1 MRNINFFKEC
11 FLQNSPHVAQSKSP
25 ILCQMPAPLPIL
37 LSTTRTGLVLIVEFT
52 KLRIEKM
59 DQMPHMLPCPH
70 PSLLLN
76 IDRGINNSRKT
87 LDSFFTGIEILYLI
101 GLLLHKVVI
110 SPLCVWDCRS
120 HDRLSCH
127 CVV

>member
-1 MRNINFFKEC
+1 
-11 FLQNSPHVAQSKSP
+11 
-25 ILCQMPAPLPIL
+25 
-37 LSTTRTGLVLIVEFT
+37 
-52 KLRIEKM
+52 M
-59 DQMPHMLPCPH
+59 DQMPHMLPAPTPH